1 MGSNVPPKRAMRIL
15 AMLRHLPAVEVEAV
29 GETGAQ
35 RDQVVAG
42 LGVWIGYALDGRSGK
57 GITAVSGNRGDNGTR
72 IGIHARAV
80 VAEEADVEFHHAPV
94 KASGNL
100 AVCADAELVDKVVGV
115 VGCEGDPGVADAE
128 PALDEG
134 CGLPEG
140 PLGGNAKA
148 EDAVLAV
155 NLRPV
160 NVVAVDVSAGVYAED
175 DGAGVEL
182 AELGQM
188 SDVIVNAIGGPKQP
202 WLVGVAATLG
212 WIGEKP
218 RPSELLGIE
227 GGIDSGLGI
236 SSGGSEGDDEN
247 SSYGSQFHRCFLLR
261 RVWGTDEH
269 IEPEGQCQ
277 QQISIAERFPRRK
290 MGGEPVVARPP
301 AAPCR
306 TFSVLPGQDSS
317 RPEKVPFR
325 GRGPDAWP
333 GLR

>member
-1 MGSNVPPKRAMRIL
+1 M
-15 AMLRHLPAVEVEAV
+15 
-29 GETGAQ
+29 
-35 RDQVVAG
+35 
-42 LGVWIGYALDGRSGK
+42 
-57 GITAVSGNRGDNGTR
+57 
-72 IGIHARAV
+72 
-80 VAEEADVEFHHAPV
+80 
-94 KASGNL
+94 
-100 AVCADAELVDKVVGV
+100 
-115 VGCEGDPGVADAE
+115 GCEGDPGVADAE

-188 SDVIVNAIGGPKQP
+188 SDVIVNAIGGPKEP
-202 WLVGVAATLG
+202 WLVDVAMRPGICVDA
-212 WIGEKP
+212 

-227 GGIDSGLGI
+227 GDIDSGLGI
-236 SSGGSEGDDEN
+236 SSGGSEGDGEN
-247 SSYGSQFHRCFLLR
+247 SSNGSQFHRCFLLR

-269 IEPEGQCQ
+269 IELEGQCQ

-290 MGGEPVVARPP
+290 MGGEPVVARLPP
-301 AAPCR
+301 APCR

-317 RPEKVPFR
+317 RPEEVPFR
-325 GRGPDAWP
+325 GRGPDARP
-333 GLR
+333 GLRTGRDPGNLRSGAIELVAGCARSQIWKAKSGRRGRC